1 METSSSD
8 QKFTPTALVVD
19 DQDFN
24 REICRAILEQAG
36 YQVEEAED
44 GESALQKLEQR
55 LYDMMILD
63 LHMTGMSG
71 YAVLA
76 QIRANPRLEKLFVI
90 VMTSHGPQITGE
102 LHNVANRIMFKPI
115 EVKSFTAFAMNFKKS
130 LEDSASTGKPPASEA
145 SADNH
150 T

>member
-1 METSSSD
+1 MQASSSET
-8 QKFTPTALVVD
+8 KFTPTALVVD

-24 REICRAILEQAG
+24 REICRAILEQTG

-55 LYDMMILD
+55 HFDMMILD
-63 LHMTGMSG
+63 LHMSGMSG
-71 YAVLA
+71 YQVLS
-76 QIRANPRLEKLFVI
+76 QVRAKPGFEKLFVI

-102 LHNVANRIMFKPI
+102 LHDVANRIMFKPI
-115 EVKSFTAFAMNFKKS
+115 DFKSFTLFAASFKKT
-130 LEDSASTGKPPASEA
+130 LEEGGAPASSDEV
-145 SADNH
+145 STDSH

>member
-1 METSSSD
+1 MQASSSET
-8 QKFTPTALVVD
+8 KFTPTALVVD

-36 YQVEEAED
+36 YRVEEAED
-44 GESALQKLEQR
+44 GETALEILE
-55 LYDMMILD
+55 LHHFDMMILD

-71 YAVLA
+71 YSVLSKV
-76 QIRANPRLEKLFVI
+76 RANPRLEKLFVI

-102 LHNVANRIMFKPI
+102 LHDVANRIMFKPI
-115 EVKSFTAFAMNFKKS
+115 EVKSFTLFATSFKKT
-130 LEDSASTGKPPASEA
+130 LEEGGSKPADPAS

-150 T
+150 